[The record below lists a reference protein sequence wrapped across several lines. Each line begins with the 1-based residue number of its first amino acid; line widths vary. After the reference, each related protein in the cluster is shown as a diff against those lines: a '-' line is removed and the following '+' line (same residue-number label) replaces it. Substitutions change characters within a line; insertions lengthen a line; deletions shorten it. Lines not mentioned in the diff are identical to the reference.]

1 MKQFKKMMAML
12 FVAATMTFG
21 ACSDDEKETT
31 TPDNIAGT
39 QWVGNVSNSYTM
51 QGITMN
57 FDMNFNMKFTDN
69 ENGQMATDYS
79 VEVPTIPSANHNQSD
94 TFDFNYTFDG
104 TTLTLSENG
113 TAVSTLTYNKSND
126 TFTMP
131 IPNADEEMAE
141 MGVSLGE
148 MLGTTQVVFHKK

>member
-57 FDMNFNMKFTDN
+57 FDLKFNMKFTDS
-69 ENGQMATDYS
+69 ENGQMATDFN
-79 VEVPTIPSANHNQSD
+79 VEVPAMPSANQNQSE
-94 TFDFNYTFDG
+94 TSNFNYTFDG
-104 TTLTLSENG
+104 TTLTISENG

-131 IPNADEEMAE
+131 IPDVDEVTE
-141 MGVSLGE
+141 MGLSLE
-148 MLGTTQVVFHKK
+148 EILGTTQVVFHKK

>member
-1 MKQFKKMMAML
+1 MMAML

-57 FDMNFNMKFTDN
+57 FDQNFNMKFTDN

-79 VEVPTIPSANHNQSD
+79 IEFPASPYANQNQSD
-94 TFDFNYTFDG
+94 TFNFNYTFDG

-131 IPNADEEMAE
+131 IPNVDEEIAE
-141 MGVSLGE
+141 LGVTLE
-148 MLGTTQVVFHKK
+148 EILGTTQVVFHKK

>member
-39 QWVGNVSNSYTM
+39 QWVGNVSNSYSM

-57 FDMNFNMKFTDN
+57 FDMNFNMKFTDS
-69 ENGQMATDYS
+69 ENGQMTTDVS
-79 VEVPTIPSANHNQSD
+79 VEVPAMPSANQNQSE
-94 TFDFNYTFDG
+94 TSNFNYTFDG
-104 TTLTLSENG
+104 TTLTISENG

-131 IPNADEEMAE
+131 IPDVDEVTE
-141 MGVSLGE
+141 MGLSLE
-148 MLGTTQVVFHKK
+148 EILGTNQVVFHKK

>member
-57 FDMNFNMKFTDN
+57 FDLKFNMKFTDN
-69 ENGQMATDYS
+69 ENGQMTSDVS
-79 VEVPTIPSANHNQSD
+79 VEVPSMPNMNRSESDAN
-94 TFDFNYTFDG
+94 DFEYTFNG
-104 TTLTLSENG
+104 TTLTLTVTGAEQ
-113 TAVSTLTYNKSND
+113 STLTYDEGDD
-126 TFTMP
+126 TFTMS
-131 IPNADEEMAE
+131 IPEIEELSE
-141 MGVSLGE
+141 MGLSITDV
-148 MLGTTQVVFHKK
+148 LGTNQVVFHKK